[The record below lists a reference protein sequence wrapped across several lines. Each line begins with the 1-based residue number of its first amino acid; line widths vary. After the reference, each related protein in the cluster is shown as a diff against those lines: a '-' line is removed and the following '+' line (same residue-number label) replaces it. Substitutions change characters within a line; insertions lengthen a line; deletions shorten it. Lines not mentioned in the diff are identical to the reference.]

1 MLCREMARRADI
13 LNKQLIDIA
22 ELVEAVQDPETQF
35 PEIIQRL
42 NSVNGLNI
50 DAVHRVQ
57 DLSLI
62 LANYVEVLR
71 APPEEPKPTIV
82 YDDPY
87 ETLDAEG
94 TEEESQESRQQEAHN
109 DPFEMVPERYRHLES
124 VEEAEEENGQGE

>member
-1 MLCREMARRADI
+1 MRINICYSINRSEIAVEASMLCREMARRADI

-71 APPEEPKPTIV
+71 APPEPEPTIV
-82 YDDPY
+82 YDEPY
-87 ETLDAEG
+87 ESGSDAEVG
-94 TEEESQESRQQEAHN
+94 DEN
-109 DPFEMVPERYRHLES
+109 D
-124 VEEAEEENGQGE
+124 QGE

>member
-1 MLCREMARRADI
+1 MRINICYSINRSEIAVEASMLCREMARRAEI

-22 ELVEAVQDPETQF
+22 ELVESVQDPESQF

-71 APPEEPKPTIV
+71 APPEEPKPTII

-87 ETLDAEG
+87 EMLDAEE
-94 TEEESQESRQQEAHN
+94 TEA
-109 DPFEMVPERYRHLES
+109 
-124 VEEAEEENGQGE
+124 ENGQSE